1 MKESV
6 ATVAKYA
13 STAGLPLQRWRC
25 VVKIHYRQAVVLPR
39 RFAVWLQT
47 FNTTKNRI
55 SVRLN
60 GKTGSQSLRQ
70 NSRASECRGMLSPTS
85 SQAHRTAPPIGPHVL
100 SQRPEDSCIMIFFR
114 PLRAAVVCGGLG
126 QLQKE
131 NVGQCLC
138 ASKTS
143 LSCT

>member
-13 STAGLPLQRWRC
+13 STTDLPFQRWRC
-25 VVKIHYRQAVVLPR
+25 VAKVHYRQAIALPL

-47 FNTTKNRI
+47 FDATKNRI

-85 SQAHRTAPPIGPHVL
+85 SQAHRTANR
-100 SQRPEDSCIMIFFR
+100 SSCVIT
-114 PLRAAVVCGGLG
+114 
-126 QLQKE
+126 
-131 NVGQCLC
+131 CL
-138 ASKTS
+138 
-143 LSCT
+143 L